1 MRIDKF
7 LANSGVGS
15 RSEVRKIIKQKK
27 IYVNDVLVKDTSFNV
42 DEKNDIVLFENRVVK
57 YKPYV
62 YIMLN
67 KPNGVVSATFDKKLK
82 TVIDILNGD
91 YKTYELFPIGRLD
104 IDTVGLLILT
114 NDGKLAHNLLS
125 PKKHIK
131 KTYYVEYM
139 NELSDEDKINLQ
151 KGVDI
156 GGYITKR
163 DAIIE
168 ILSSN
173 SCYLTISE
181 GKFHQIKKMFNAVG
195 NKVTYLKRV
204 KMNNLVLDTNL
215 NEGEYRE
222 LSDSELKL
230 LKE

>member
-42 DEKNDIVLFENRVVK
+42 DEKNDIVLFENRVVT

-114 NDGKLAHNLLS
+114 NDGKLNIWMNL
-125 PKKHIK
+125 
-131 KTYYVEYM
+131 VM
-139 NELSDEDKINLQ
+139 KIRL
-151 KGVDI
+151 I
-156 GGYITKR
+156 
-163 DAIIE
+163 
-168 ILSSN
+168 
-173 SCYLTISE
+173 C
-181 GKFHQIKKMFNAVG
+181 
-195 NKVTYLKRV
+195 KRV
-204 KMNNLVLDTNL
+204 
-215 NEGEYRE
+215 
-222 LSDSELKL
+222 
-230 LKE
+230 